1 MQPCIKI
8 PLKVSNFRSADQE
21 QNEDFDPE
29 EAAKNGLFN
38 DLIKKKIL
46 IFMKQIFSKKF
57 WESKMIVL
65 Q

>member
-46 IFMKQIFSKKF
+46 IFMK
-57 WESKMIVL
+57 
-65 Q
+65 